1 MASERML
8 KALNEQIQEEMFS
21 AYLYLSMSA
30 DFESKNLKGFA
41 HWMRL
46 QAQEELIH
54 ALKFMDFIPEVNGE
68 VTLLPIDQ
76 PQKTWETPLKAFED
90 AYQHELHIS
99 AKINELVRMA
109 LEDGD
114 YATKTTLLDWFVSE
128 QVEEEA
134 TASEVVELLKMAGDS
149 FQRIFMLDQKLAGRV
164 LEATASEE

>member
-1 MASERML
+1 ML
-8 KALNEQIQEEMFS
+8 NALNEQIQEEMFS

-54 ALKFMDFIPEVNGE
+54 ALKFFDFIPEVNGE
-68 VTLLPIDQ
+68 VVLLPIDQ

-90 AYQHELHIS
+90 AYEHEKHIS
-99 AKINELVRMA
+99 AKINDLVKIA
-109 LEDGD
+109 LEDHD

-149 FQRIFMLDQKLAGRV
+149 FQGIFMIDQKLAGRAM
-164 LEATASEE
+164 EAADESS

>member
-30 DFESKNLKGFA
+30 DFEAKNLKGFA
-41 HWMRL
+41 HWMKL

-54 ALKFMDFIPEVNGE
+54 ALKFFDFIPEVNGE
-68 VTLLPIDQ
+68 VILLPIAQ

-90 AYQHELHIS
+90 AYEHEKHIS
-99 AKINELVRMA
+99 GKINDLVTIA
-109 LEDGD
+109 LEDKD

-134 TASEVVELLKMAGDS
+134 TASEIVQLLKMAGDS
-149 FQRIFMLDQKLAGRV
+149 FQGIFMMDQKLAGRV
-164 LEATASEE
+164 IEAANEE